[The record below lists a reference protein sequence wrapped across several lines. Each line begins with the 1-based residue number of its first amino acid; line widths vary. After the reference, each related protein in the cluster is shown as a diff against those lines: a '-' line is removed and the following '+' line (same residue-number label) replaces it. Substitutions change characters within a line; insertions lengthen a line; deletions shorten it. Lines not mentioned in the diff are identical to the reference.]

1 MRGKLIILILV
12 PFLLSGCVVSKKKY
26 EAMVQERDLLDRQL
40 SDARQENKGLR
51 KELDQAMSDF
61 ETMKYEL
68 HRSNALKSDTVIA
81 LMGQTEALK
90 KKTADLRNELSRTR
104 RRFESQQATSAER
117 EHELKELRSR
127 VSELITDTAS
137 LQHAL
142 QMSKERQEK
151 TREELN
157 SLRNRYNELSAS
169 HSLTQDEL
177 AQTQE
182 KVEMLEKQLVNK
194 EQTLDNISKAF
205 IELRKQMLSARSQQQ
220 PLNPNEN
227 EYINRIARLLGHY

>member
-1 MRGKLIILILV
+1 M
-12 PFLLSGCVVSKKKY
+12 
-26 EAMVQERDLLDRQL
+26 
-40 SDARQENKGLR
+40 
-51 KELDQAMSDF
+51 
-61 ETMKYEL
+61 
-68 HRSNALKSDTVIA
+68 
-81 LMGQTEALK
+81 
-90 KKTADLRNELSRTR
+90 
-104 RRFESQQATSAER
+104 
-117 EHELKELRSR
+117 KELRSR

-205 IELRKQMLSARSQQQ
+205 IELRKQMPSARSQQQ